1 MKNVIVI
8 SGGSDGLGKAIAR
21 KLTGDASMVV
31 IMSPHKEKLRTTA
44 QELGCAYEIGDVT
57 AYPSVQR
64 AVRNILKKYK
74 RIDYLINCAGVWA
87 QGNLEDHSLRDIKK
101 TIEVNTLGTIYLTKA
116 VIPFMKKRRSGTIV
130 NIISQAGLYAKPN
143 MSVYFASKWAIT
155 GFTKSIQAE
164 LAEHNIRV
172 TGVYPGKL
180 NTRLFQKAGIEKNM
194 RNAIDPEEVAKA
206 VQFILQFDDTIVV
219 PEFGIKHI
227 HN

>member
-1 MKNVIVI
+1 
-8 SGGSDGLGKAIAR
+8 
-21 KLTGDASMVV
+21 
-31 IMSPHKEKLRTTA
+31 
-44 QELGCAYEIGDVT
+44 
-57 AYPSVQR
+57 
-64 AVRNILKKYK
+64 
-74 RIDYLINCAGVWA
+74 
-87 QGNLEDHSLRDIKK
+87 
-101 TIEVNTLGTIYLTKA
+101 
-116 VIPFMKKRRSGTIV
+116 MKKRKTGTIV

-155 GFTKSIQAE
+155 GFTKSIQVE

-180 NTRLFQKAGIEKNM
+180 NTRLFQKAGIEKDM

-206 VQFILQFDDTIVV
+206 IQFILQYDDTIVV